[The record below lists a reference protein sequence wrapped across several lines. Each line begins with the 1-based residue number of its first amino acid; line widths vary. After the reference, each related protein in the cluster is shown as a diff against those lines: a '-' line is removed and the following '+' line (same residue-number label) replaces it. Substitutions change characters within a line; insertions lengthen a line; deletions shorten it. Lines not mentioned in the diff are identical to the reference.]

1 MACPVCASLN
11 IQTKTAVEMVVHF
24 SGFKLRG
31 HPGVPL
37 VSPLSV
43 CLDCGFAVFTIS
55 KSPLDLLRD
64 GLRSD
69 ATDSLPGGTAA
80 VKNNAA
86 A

>member
-1 MACPVCASLN
+1 
-11 IQTKTAVEMVVHF
+11 MVVHF
-24 SGFKLRG
+24 SEFKFFK
-31 HPGVPL
+31 HPGIPL

-43 CLDCGFAVFTIS
+43 CLDCGYAAFTIS

-80 VKNNAA
+80 VKKSAGA
-86 A
+86 